1 MTKSIKIPIV
11 KIMDMLN
18 KISSGG
24 RLCRTKTMQSNTS
37 KTSFLFKHEISAFYS
52 HYSFTRNLL
61 INSTDV
67 NMAVKYQKLFKKYI
81 YTIFSMFF
89 KIKVKSVSKK
99 RKFLACFV
107 KCLPNYRLL
116 IKTKK
121 LIDFFMKEEERK
133 FNLNKI
139 RKNMFI
145 INSFLDTDDE
155 SVTDEGS
162 KIKANNSKP
171 SINNNI
177 NNTDENC

>member
-11 KIMDMLN
+11 KIIDMLN

-24 RLCRTKTMQSNTS
+24 RLCRTKTIHSNTS
-37 KTSFLFKHEISAFYS
+37 KTSFLFRNEISAFYS
-52 HYSFTRNLL
+52 HYSLTRNLL
-61 INSTDV
+61 INSTSV

-89 KIKVKSVSKK
+89 KVKVKSVSKK
-99 RKFLACFV
+99 RKILACFV

-116 IKTKK
+116 IKTKR
-121 LIDFFMKEEERK
+121 LIDFFMKEEERR
-133 FNLNKI
+133 FNLSKI

-155 SVTDEGS
+155 SVTDEDLNINS
-162 KIKANNSKP
+162 NDSKP

-177 NNTDENC
+177 NNTDDNC